1 MKARIILPVIV
12 LSLAGNQ
19 LLKNNQTTQIY
30 LPDVLQVSDRLR
42 NFVVNITDLTR
53 LVSITLPTGLSSA
66 FIFLA
71 SVCSGTGVGT
81 TGMLGTHL
89 VLF

>member
-53 LVSITLPTGLSSA
+53 LVSITFSTGLSSA
-66 FIFLA
+66 FVFLT